1 MAKPEPAHNQT
12 VEEILASIRQAISED
27 EAKRATMA
35 PRPAPAQPRPDN
47 VASLFPAVSAGGQA
61 NAAGNAGEDPSQEV
75 IDLAIEKAMDD
86 VRAELASGLASPEAE
101 ADETAEADTDETAE
115 AEPAETAHPQPPLEP
130 QRPRAL
136 PPMGGKAG
144 QPPPRPLMSPRAG
157 AAVTASFDT
166 LARSMASNGGI
177 KLEDMVE
184 GMLRP
189 MLRSWLD
196 DNLPGLVERLVREEI
211 DRVSRGRR

>member
-27 EAKRATMA
+27 EVKRGIVPPRAA
-35 PRPAPAQPRPDN
+35 PPQACQDN
-47 VASLFPAVSAGGQA
+47 VSNLFAVPNGSEQPNGAST
-61 NAAGNAGEDPSQEV
+61 AGEDRSQEV

-86 VRAELASGLASPEAE
+86 VRAELENGPAASDSGGDAPSEPEL
-101 ADETAEADTDETAE
+101 
-115 AEPAETAHPQPPLEP
+115 AEPVETVARPSPQPE

-136 PPMGGKAG
+136 PPRGAASG
-144 QPPPRPLMSPRAG
+144 QTRPLMSPRAG
-157 AAVTASFDT
+157 AAVTASFDA
-166 LARSMASNGGI
+166 LARSMAANSGI

-196 DNLPGLVERLVREEI
+196 DNLPSLVERLVREEI

>member
-27 EAKRATMA
+27 EAKRATLA

-47 VASLFPAVSAGGQA
+47 VAKLFAAANDGGRA
-61 NAAGNAGEDPSQEV
+61 NAAANAAEDPSQEV
-75 IDLAIEKAMDD
+75 IDLAIEKALDD
-86 VRAELASGLASPEAE
+86 VRAELANGSAPAE
-101 ADETAEADTDETAE
+101 ADADEAVEADADETAE
-115 AEPAETAHPQPPLEP
+115 AEPAETVHPTPPPEP

-136 PPMGGKAG
+136 PPLGGAAG
-144 QPPPRPLMSPRAG
+144 QQPRPLMSPRAG
-157 AAVTASFDT
+157 AAVTASFDA

>member
-27 EAKRATMA
+27 EVKRAMVA
-35 PRPAPAQPRPDN
+35 PRPAPAQPPPDN
-47 VASLFPAVSAGGQA
+47 VANLFPAANDGGQA
-61 NAAGNAGEDPSQEV
+61 NPAANAGEDPSQEV

-86 VRAELASGLASPEAE
+86 VRAELTNGAASAE
-101 ADETAEADTDETAE
+101 EGGDDAAGTRTAE
-115 AEPAETAHPQPPLEP
+115 AEPAETAPPAPQPEP

-136 PPMGGKAG
+136 PPLGGTTAG
-144 QPPPRPLMSPRAG
+144 QQQPPRPLMSPRAG
-157 AAVTASFDT
+157 AAVSASFDA
-166 LARSMASNGGI
+166 LARTMASNSGI

-196 DNLPGLVERLVREEI
+196 DNLPSLVERLVREEI